1 MKKEIS
7 DHSFIPII
15 EDYLQNYERL
25 MSDEEFADQWDNTL
39 HQRFSQI
46 VLDFSLENQLFHHCK
61 EGNLE
66 EVVRLVD
73 EEGVDLDCFS
83 EGVLE
88 KIFH

>member
-1 MKKEIS
+1 
-7 DHSFIPII
+7 
-15 EDYLQNYERL
+15 
-25 MSDEEFADQWDNTL
+25 MSDEEFADQWDNQL

-46 VLDFSLENQLFHHCK
+46 ILDFSLENQLFHHCK

-83 EGVLE
+83 DGVLE
-88 KIFH
+88 KICKLNFIFCS

>member
-7 DHSFIPII
+7 DHPFVPFI

-25 MSDEEFADQWDNTL
+25 MSDEEFADQWDEQL
-39 HQRFSQI
+39 HQRFTQI
-46 VLDFSLENQLFHHCK
+46 VLYFSLKNQLFHHCK

-73 EEGVDLDCFS
+73 EERVDL
-83 EGVLE
+83 
-88 KIFH
+88 